1 MTARTRW
8 TALLILLG
16 IWAGAAL
23 WVFTQSSEPQ
33 RVPLTYV
40 SGQKAKREASRGK
53 SESGLKIQLALLAA
67 NRQRTEKA
75 LGSPKN
81 IFAPVFPG
89 QGNFDVAG
97 AITNPV
103 PIIQPTP
110 EELALQAGRQELAQF
125 RYLGYLSRGGR
136 DEAFLAKGNALHIAK
151 AGETIEQR
159 ILVKAISPSG
169 VMLQETSSKAEQLVS
184 PIADMPGSPAP
195 PSAGI
200 MSTPSVPTPSFPGGG
215 MMPPP
220 GLSGSMP
227 STPGNMG
234 GPPPFPGPQGN
245 VGGPQPITPGM
256 PGPPPF
262 SGPGR

>member
-8 TALLILLG
+8 IAMLTLLG
-16 IWAGAAL
+16 IWAGVAV
-23 WVFTQSSEPQ
+23 WVFTGSPEPQ

-40 SGQKAKREASRGK
+40 SGQKAKREVSRGK
-53 SESGLKIQLALLAA
+53 SGSGLKIQLAQLYA

-110 EELALQAGRQELAQF
+110 EELAMQAGRQELAQF

-169 VMLQETSSKAEQLVS
+169 VMLQETSTKAEQLVS
-184 PIADMPGSPAP
+184 PIADMPGGPAP
-195 PSAGI
+195 PAAGI
-200 MSTPSVPTPSFPGGG
+200 MSTPSVPTPSFPGG
-215 MMPPP
+215 MVPQP
-220 GLSGSMP
+220 GFPGSIP
-227 STPGNMG
+227 GPPGNMG
-234 GPPPFPGPQGN
+234 GPSLPGAPGN
-245 VGGPQPITPGM
+245 LGGPQPVAPGA
-256 PGPPPF
+256 PPF

>member
-53 SESGLKIQLALLAA
+53 SGSGLKIQLALLAA
-67 NRQRTEKA
+67 NRQRAEKA

-89 QGNFDVAG
+89 QGSFDMSG
-97 AITNPV
+97 AMSNPV
-103 PIIQPTP
+103 PVIQLTP

-136 DEAFLAKGNALHIAK
+136 DEAFLAKGNVLHIAK
-151 AGETIEQR
+151 TGETIEQR

-169 VMLQETSSKAEQLVS
+169 VMLQETSTKTEQLVS
-184 PIADMPGSPAP
+184 PTPDMPGAPGP
-195 PSAGI
+195 PSAG
-200 MSTPSVPTPSFPGGG
+200 MSPSSIPPPSFPGGG
-215 MMPPP
+215 MMPPS
-220 GLSGSMP
+220 GLPGSMP
-227 STPGNMG
+227 TAPGNMG
-234 GPPPFPGPQGN
+234 GPSLPG
-245 VGGPQPITPGM
+245 
-256 PGPPPF
+256 
-262 SGPGR
+262 

>member
-23 WVFTQSSEPQ
+23 WVFTQSPEPQ
-33 RVPLTYV
+33 RAPLTYV
-40 SGQKAKREASRGK
+40 SGQKAKREVSRGK
-53 SESGLKIQLALLAA
+53 SGSGLKIQLALLAA

-110 EELALQAGRQELAQF
+110 EELAMQAGRQELAQF

-169 VMLQETSSKAEQLVS
+169 VMLQETSTKAEQLVS
-184 PIADMPGSPAP
+184 PIADMPGGAAP
-195 PSAGI
+195 PAAGI
-200 MSTPSVPTPSFPGGG
+200 MSTPSVPTPSFPGG
-215 MMPPP
+215 MMPQP
-220 GLSGSMP
+220 GFPGSIP
-227 STPGNMG
+227 GPPGNMG
-234 GPPPFPGPQGN
+234 GPSLPGAPGN
-245 VGGPQPITPGM
+245 LGGPQPVAPGA
-256 PGPPPF
+256 PPF

>member
-53 SESGLKIQLALLAA
+53 SGSGLKIQLALLDA

-97 AITNPV
+97 AMSNPAPV
-103 PIIQPTP
+103 IQQTP

-136 DEAFLAKGNALHIAK
+136 DEAFLAKGNTLHIAK
-151 AGETIEQR
+151 TGEMIPQ
-159 ILVKAISPSG
+159 
-169 VMLQETSSKAEQLVS
+169 
-184 PIADMPGSPAP
+184 PG
-195 PSAGI
+195 
-200 MSTPSVPTPSFPGGG
+200 FPGNI
-215 MMPPP
+215 P
-220 GLSGSMP
+220 GP
-227 STPGNMG
+227 PGNMG
-234 GPPPFPGPQGN
+234 GPSLPGAPGN
-245 VGGPQPITPGM
+245 LGGPQPVTPGA
-256 PGPPPF
+256 PPF

>member
-8 TALLILLG
+8 NALLVLLG
-16 IWAGAAL
+16 IWAGAGL
-23 WVFTQSSEPQ
+23 WVFTESPEPQ
-33 RVPLTYV
+33 RAPLTYV

-97 AITNPV
+97 TMSNPAPV
-103 PIIQPTP
+103 IQQTP

-136 DEAFLAKGNALHIAK
+136 DEAFLAKGNTLHIAK
-151 AGETIEQR
+151 TGETIEQR

-169 VMLQETSSKAEQLVS
+169 VMLQETATKAEQLVS
-184 PIADMPGSPAP
+184 PISDMPGAGGP
-195 PSAGI
+195 PSSGI
-200 MSTPSVPTPSFPGGG
+200 MSPPSIPSPPLPGGMIPQPGFPGNI
-215 MMPPP
+215 P
-220 GLSGSMP
+220 GP
-227 STPGNMG
+227 PGNMG
-234 GPPPFPGPQGN
+234 GPSLPGAPGN
-245 VGGPQPITPGM
+245 LGGPQPVTPGA
-256 PGPPPF
+256 PPF

>member
-40 SGQKAKREASRGK
+40 SGQKAKREASRGR
-53 SESGLKIQLALLAA
+53 SGSGLKIQLALLDA

-89 QGNFDVAG
+89 QGSFDMAG
-97 AITNPV
+97 AVSNPV
-103 PIIQPTP
+103 PVIQLTP

-151 AGETIEQR
+151 TGETIDQR

-169 VMLQETSSKAEQLVS
+169 VMLQETSTKTEQFVS
-184 PIADMPGSPAP
+184 PTPDMPGVPGP

-200 MSTPSVPTPSFPGGG
+200 MSSPSIPPPSFPGGG
-215 MMPPP
+215 MMPPS

-234 GPPPFPGPQGN
+234 GPSLPGSPGN
-245 VGGPQPITPGM
+245 SGGPQPPGM
-256 PGPPPF
+256 PGAPPF

>member
-8 TALLILLG
+8 IALLVLLG
-16 IWAGAAL
+16 IWAGVAV
-23 WVFTQSSEPQ
+23 WVFTGSPEPQ

-184 PIADMPGSPAP
+184 PIADMPGSPTP

>member
-33 RVPLTYV
+33 HVPLTYV
-40 SGQKAKREASRGK
+40 SGQKAKREVSRGK
-53 SESGLKIQLALLAA
+53 SGSGLTIQLALLDA

-89 QGNFDVAG
+89 QSSFDMAG

-103 PIIQPTP
+103 PVIQPTP

-151 AGETIEQR
+151 TGETIEQR

-169 VMLQETSSKAEQLVS
+169 VMLQETSTKTEQFVS
-184 PIADMPGSPAP
+184 PTPDMPGAPGP
-195 PSAGI
+195 PSTGI
-200 MSTPSVPTPSFPGGG
+200 MSLPSAPPPSFPGGG
-215 MMPPP
+215 MMPSP

-234 GPPPFPGPQGN
+234 GPSLPGSPGN
-245 VGGPQPITPGM
+245 FGGAQPITPGM

>member
-53 SESGLKIQLALLAA
+53 SGSGLKIQLALLDA

-89 QGNFDVAG
+89 QGSFDMSG
-97 AITNPV
+97 AASNPV
-103 PIIQPTP
+103 PVIQLTP

-151 AGETIEQR
+151 TGETIEQR

-169 VMLQETSSKAEQLVS
+169 VMLQETSTKTEQLVS
-184 PIADMPGSPAP
+184 PTPDMPGAPGP

-200 MSTPSVPTPSFPGGG
+200 MSLPSIPPPSFPGGG
-215 MMPPP
+215 MMPPS

-234 GPPPFPGPQGN
+234 GPSLPGSPGN
-245 VGGPQPITPGM
+245 SGGPQPVAPG
-256 PGPPPF
+256 GPPF

>member
-1 MTARTRW
+1 
-8 TALLILLG
+8 
-16 IWAGAAL
+16 
-23 WVFTQSSEPQ
+23 
-33 RVPLTYV
+33 V
-40 SGQKAKREASRGK
+40 SGQKAKPEASRGK
-53 SESGLKIQLALLAA
+53 SGSGLKIQLPLLAA

-89 QGNFDVAG
+89 QGGFAMPG
-97 AITNPV
+97 AMSNPAPV
-103 PIIQPTP
+103 VQLTP

-136 DEAFLAKGNALHIAK
+136 DEAFLGKGNTLHIAK
-151 AGETIEQR
+151 TGETIEQR

-184 PIADMPGSPAP
+184 PIADMPGGPAP

-220 GLSGSMP
+220 GSMP

-234 GPPPFPGPQGN
+234 NPSLPGAPGN
-245 VGGPQPITPGM
+245 LGGPQPFGQGM